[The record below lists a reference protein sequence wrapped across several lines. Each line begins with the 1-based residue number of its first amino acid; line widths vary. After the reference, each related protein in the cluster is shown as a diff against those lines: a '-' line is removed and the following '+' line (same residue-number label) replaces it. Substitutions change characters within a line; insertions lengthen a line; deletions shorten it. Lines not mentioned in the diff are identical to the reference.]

1 MAGRFREELKAA
13 LDRFDIHRAE
23 ALSDKLHA
31 AEEQGYEVTVAEGR
45 LWDKLLKCIE
55 SFRRTM
61 CSLE

>member
-1 MAGRFREELKAA
+1 MAGKFREELKAA

-23 ALSDKLHA
+23 ALSDKLHT
-31 AEEQGYEVTVAEGR
+31 AEEQGYEATTAEMR